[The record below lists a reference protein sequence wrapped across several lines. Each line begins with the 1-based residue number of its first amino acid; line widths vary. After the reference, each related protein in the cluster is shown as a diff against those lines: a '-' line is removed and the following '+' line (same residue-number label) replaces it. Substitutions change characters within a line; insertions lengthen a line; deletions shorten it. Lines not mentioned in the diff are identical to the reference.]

1 MKICLHFR
9 RLRSSSFLFILAIN
23 DVLFLVD
30 LLPGW
35 ISTIFL
41 RTFYHNANLI
51 CKIQTYVSFVASFV
65 HIWLVLAF
73 TAERFF
79 AVNFPLKHMS
89 QCIPRLS
96 RVIILLIVIPAI
108 FFYIYPA
115 FFATEIDKYG
125 HCREKESHLH
135 LLNLINL
142 IDTILTMILPF
153 ILVLVLNLL
162 IIRKLFCSNAFRK
175 YTFDNGIT
183 YQYRRTSNW
192 TQAEANR
199 RKPLSRHQSIP
210 KQIFTELRLTKMLL
224 TISLTCLSL
233 NFPWYYSRLIIF
245 YNPNRDLN
253 LTFWTFYKDILFHY
267 MSYLSYA
274 INILIY
280 FLFGTH
286 FRRVFKRVF
295 LPTKQITSARLKL
308 RAAQVDND
316 TWSMDC
322 SIADLT
328 GTSND
333 PRRLYTKSR
342 ESLLQQKFRLK

>member
-1 MKICLHFR
+1 M
-9 RLRSSSFLFILAIN
+9 
-23 DVLFLVD
+23 
-30 LLPGW
+30 
-35 ISTIFL
+35 
-41 RTFYHNANLI
+41 
-51 CKIQTYVSFVASFV
+51 QTYVSFVASFV

-108 FFYIYPA
+108 FFYIYPS

-153 ILVLVLNLL
+153 ILVLILNLL
-162 IIRKLFCSNAFRK
+162 IIRKLFCSNTFRRHV
-175 YTFDNGIT
+175 YDNGIT

-192 TQAEANR
+192 TQSEVYR
-199 RKPLSRHQSIP
+199 RKIVSRHQSIP

-224 TISLTCLSL
+224 AISLTCLSL
-233 NFPWYYSRLIIF
+233 NFPSYYSRLIMF
-245 YNPNRDLN
+245 YNPNRHQTE
-253 LTFWTFYKDILFHY
+253 TFWAFYKDMLFHY
-267 MSYLSYA
+267 MSYMSYSV
-274 INILIY
+274 NILIY

-295 LPTKQITSARLKL
+295 LPTKQITAARLKL
-308 RAAQVDND
+308 RALQMDHE
-316 TWSMDC
+316 TWSMDY
-322 SIADLT
+322 SVTDLN
-328 GTSND
+328 GTLND
-333 PRRLYTKSR
+333 PQRLQTK
-342 ESLLQQKFRLK
+342 SLLQAKLRIK